1 VSALTVLTS
10 PLATGFTSL
19 VAETAEAFHNAI
31 PGSQIS
37 VDFPGYPNYE
47 LRNYDYEGIG
57 KVADLVIIMGYDM
70 FIWDDYSCVW
80 KGSKCSLCNAP
91 TKSIEFGV
99 EVRFDVKFR

>member
-1 VSALTVLTS
+1 MTVLTS

-70 FIWDDYSCVW
+70 FIWDDYD
-80 KGSKCSLCNAP
+80 
-91 TKSIEFGV
+91 
-99 EVRFDVKFR
+99 EVDRIRG